1 MGVCGKHWKWIQLRS
16 CKIWCKIYKENTYV
30 NIIILRG
37 RLYHLFEVLEK
48 DIVGRSALRAPTA
61 RPAGANVGRSANWLL
76 ASHKEIDAISNLAG
90 DEGPEATDV
99 SIPKVFYPAYEF
111 KSYQC
116 ELPEPQRKP
125 QLLLYKGGIVRVS
138 VITVTMRMLG
148 RQDQHG

>member
-37 RLYHLFEVLEK
+37 QLYHLFEVL
-48 DIVGRSALRAPTA
+48 
-61 RPAGANVGRSANWLL
+61 N
-76 ASHKEIDAISNLAG
+76 SNLVG

-111 KSYQC
+111 RSYQC

-125 QLLLYKGGIVRVS
+125 QLLLYKGGVVRVS
-138 VITVTMRMLG
+138 VVTVAMRMWGGKINKVKPKPSPEGAMTTKVAHLKFIHADEIDPTKEMTP
-148 RQDQHG
+148 R